1 MSRLLK
7 KLPEDVRELIREYSS
22 DKTLHRKHEADLIS
36 ALAFYT
42 NDPPSYFDQLF
53 GRGLYTAA
61 TTPPTVYFKSVDF
74 ANMRTRVRTL
84 RFRHNQFDERNFPQ
98 HFDIGVVW
106 DNLHQQ
112 DAIEAMNRED
122 RWLFPD
128 GMPESDQIHGYGW
141 LNH

>member
-7 KLPEDVRELIREYSS
+7 KLPEDVRELIREYAS

-36 ALAFYT
+36 ALTFRT
-42 NDPPSYFDQLF
+42 DKQLF
-53 GRGLYTAA
+53 SPYLYTCV
-61 TTPPTVYFKSVDF
+61 TTPPTVYFNAMSADF
-74 ANMRTRVRTL
+74 MDVRTRRRTL
-84 RFRHNQFDERNFPQ
+84 HFRHEQFDERNFPQ

-106 DNLHQQ
+106 DELRQQ